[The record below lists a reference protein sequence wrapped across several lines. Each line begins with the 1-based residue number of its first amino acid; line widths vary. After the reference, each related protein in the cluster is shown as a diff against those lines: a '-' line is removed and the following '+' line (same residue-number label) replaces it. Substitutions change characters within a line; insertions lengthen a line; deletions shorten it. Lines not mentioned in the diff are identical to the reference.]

1 MANFSIFRGR
11 SNRNLKDTMSIQEP
25 EKHEFQAE
33 VKQLLDIVIHSLYT
47 NKEIFVRELIS
58 NASDALEKQRH
69 IRISEKEIFDDQ
81 LELEVNITTDDTA
94 NTITI
99 QDFGLGMGHEEL
111 VENLGTIAHSGS
123 KQFLQALSEGSDAKS
138 NLIGQFGVGFYST
151 FMVAKEVRVYSRSWR
166 KEEEGHVWISD
177 GSGSYTIEPV
187 EGQRRGTKI
196 VLALR
201 DDQRSFAKADTIKRI
216 INEYSSFV
224 QFPINVNGE
233 RVNTQEAIWLKN
245 RTEVED
251 EEYNEFYK
259 FACKAFDEPM
269 LCLHFNADAP
279 LAINALLFTPSSN
292 IEAMGFMRS
301 ECEVGLYCKKVLID
315 PEPTGL
321 FPEWL
326 RFLKGVVDSADLPL
340 NISRE
345 TMQDS
350 ALVRKLNTVLTG
362 RFLRQLAEE
371 AKKRPEK
378 YEAFWNTF
386 GIYLKEGVTSDYAHR
401 DALTKLLRFES
412 SLTEAGKLT
421 SLEDYLSRMQE
432 DQKEIYY
439 LFSDN
444 REAIETG
451 PYLEAF
457 KARNL
462 EVLFIYHPID
472 EFVMNHVR
480 EFDGKPLVSADQD
493 EIELESLTPQDGGEA
508 LPKEEADNL
517 CGWLKKNLGDKV
529 ESVRTSDRLTD
540 SPALASNADKAM
552 TASMR
557 RIMKNMNQEAPDMA
571 AKVVLHI
578 NPRHPLIKNLSGLRH
593 QNEELAHL
601 VAEQVMD
608 NTLVAAGL
616 MEDPK
621 PMLNRVYQ
629 ILEKVSESQD
639 T

>member
-1 MANFSIFRGR
+1 MTEATKPP
-11 SNRNLKDTMSIQEP
+11 LPK
-25 EKHEFQAE
+25 KHEFQAE

-69 IRISEKEIFDDQ
+69 IGIAEKDIFDDQ
-81 LELEVNITTDDTA
+81 LDLEINITTDDTA

-99 QDFGLGMGHEEL
+99 QDFGLGMNRSEL

-123 KQFLQALSEGSDAKS
+123 KQFLQALSEGSEAGF
-138 NLIGQFGVGFYST
+138 NLIGQFGVGFYSA
-151 FMVAKEVRVYSRSWR
+151 FMVADEVKVYSRSWR
-166 KEEEGHVWISD
+166 KEEEGHVWKSD

-196 VLALR
+196 VLTLR
-201 DDQRSFAKADTIKRI
+201 EDQKSFAKADTIKRI
-216 INEYSSFV
+216 IKEYSSFV
-224 QFPINVNGE
+224 QFPINVNGD
-233 RVNTQEAIWLKN
+233 RVNTQDAIWLKN
-245 RTEVED
+245 RTEVKD

-269 LCLHFNADAP
+269 LRLHFNADAP
-279 LAINALLFTPSSN
+279 LAINALLFTPSTN
-292 IEAMGFMRS
+292 TEAMGFMRS
-301 ECEVGLYCKKVLID
+301 ECEVGLYCRKVLID
-315 PEPTGL
+315 PEPKGL

-350 ALVRKLNTVLTG
+350 ALVRKLNTVLTK
-362 RFLRQLAEE
+362 RYLRELTAE

-378 YEAFWNTF
+378 YEEFWNTF
-386 GIYLKEGVTSDYAHR
+386 GGYLKEGVASDFAHQN
-401 DALTKLLRFES
+401 ALTKLLRFES

-421 SLEDYLSRMQE
+421 SLEDYISRMRD

-439 LFSDN
+439 LYSDS
-444 REAIETG
+444 REAIEAG

-462 EVLFIYHPID
+462 EVLFLYVPID
-472 EFVMNHVR
+472 EYVMSR
-480 EFDGKPLVSADQD
+480 LGEFEGKRLLSADQD
-493 EIELESLTPQDGGEA
+493 DIELESLTPEDSGEA
-508 LPKEEADNL
+508 LSDKDADDL
-517 CGWLKKNLGDKV
+517 CGWLKNSLGDKV
-529 ESVRTSDRLTD
+529 ESVRRSDRLTD
-540 SPALASNADKAM
+540 SPALASNADKFM

-557 RIMKNMNQEAPDMA
+557 RIMKSMNQETPDMA

-578 NPRHPLIKNLSGLRH
+578 NPRHPLIRNLAQLRNR
-593 QNEELAHL
+593 NEDLAKL
-601 VAEQVMD
+601 VAEQIMD

-616 MEDPK
+616 MDDPK
-621 PMLNRVYQ
+621 PMLNRVYRL
-629 ILEKVSESQD
+629 LEKVSS
-639 T
+639 

>member
-315 PEPTGL
+315 PEPKGL

>member
-1 MANFSIFRGR
+1 
-11 SNRNLKDTMSIQEP
+11 MSIQVP

-69 IRISEKEIFDDQ
+69 IRITEREIFDDQ
-81 LELEVNITTDDTA
+81 LELEINITTDDTA
-94 NTITI
+94 NTVTI
-99 QDFGLGMGHEEL
+99 QDFGLGMGRDEL

-123 KQFLQALSEGSDAKS
+123 KQFLQALSEASDAGS
-138 NLIGQFGVGFYST
+138 NLIGQFGVGFYSA
-151 FMVAKEVRVYSRSWR
+151 FMVAKEVKVYSRSWK
-166 KEEEGHVWISD
+166 KEEEGYVWISD

-201 DDQRSFAKADTIKRI
+201 EDQKSFAKADTIKRI
-216 INEYSSFV
+216 IKEYSSFV
-224 QFPINVNGE
+224 QFPINVNGD

-269 LCLHFNADAP
+269 FHLHFNADAP
-279 LAINALLFTPSSN
+279 LAINALLFTPSNN

-301 ECEVGLYCKKVLID
+301 ESEVGLYCRKVLID
-315 PEPTGL
+315 SEPKGL

-350 ALVRKLNTVLTG
+350 ALVRKLNTVLTK
-362 RFLRQLAEE
+362 RYLRQLAEE

-378 YEAFWNTF
+378 YETFWNTF
-386 GIYLKEGVTSDYAHR
+386 GSYLKEGVTSDYAHR

-412 SLTEAGKLT
+412 SLTEAGKIT
-421 SLEDYLSRMQE
+421 SFEDYVSGMKE

-439 LFSDN
+439 LYSDN
-444 REAIETG
+444 REAIESG

-472 EFVMNHVR
+472 EFVMSR
-480 EFDGKPLVSADQD
+480 LGEFDGKPLVSADQD
-493 EIELESLTPQDGGEA
+493 EINLESLTPEDDAEA
-508 LPKEEADNL
+508 LSGKDVDDL
-517 CGWLKKNLGDKV
+517 CGWLKNSLGDKV
-529 ESVRTSDRLTD
+529 ESVRPSDRLTD
-540 SPALASNADKAM
+540 SPALASNVDKAM

-557 RIMKNMNQEAPDMA
+557 RIMKTMNQDIPDMA

-578 NPRHPLIKNLSGLRH
+578 NPRHSLIKNLSGLRH
-593 QNEELAHL
+593 QNEELAKL
-601 VAEQVMD
+601 VAEQVVD

-616 MEDPK
+616 MDDPK

-629 ILEKVSESQD
+629 ILEKVSESKH